1 MRKIEIFLYFT
12 NSSKIVSNMN
22 TNITSDEINLNIQP
36 DLPQSVENIIQTD
49 LYTNTGQSVSDI
61 EIFNGEFMNI
71 ISVVQVVG

>member
-1 MRKIEIFLYFT
+1 
-12 NSSKIVSNMN
+12 MN

-36 DLPQSVENIIQTD
+36 YLPQSSENTIQTIFD
-49 LYTNTGQSVSDI
+49 ANTGQSVSDI

>member
-1 MRKIEIFLYFT
+1 
-12 NSSKIVSNMN
+12 MN

>member
-1 MRKIEIFLYFT
+1 MNNIKTDE
-12 NSSKIVSNMN
+12 SNM
-22 TNITSDEINLNIQP
+22 NIQP